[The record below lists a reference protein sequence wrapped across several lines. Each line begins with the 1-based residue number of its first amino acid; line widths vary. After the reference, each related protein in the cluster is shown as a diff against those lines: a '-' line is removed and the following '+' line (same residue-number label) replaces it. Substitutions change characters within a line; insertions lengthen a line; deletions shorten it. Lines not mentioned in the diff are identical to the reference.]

1 MTSDKFS
8 IYQKIFNEV
17 IDRDKNYGSL
27 LHKIKSVYEES
38 LSENSAPVPDIDSI
52 IQEIKATKAK
62 IQKEKEDK

>member
-52 IQEIKATKAK
+52 I
-62 IQKEKEDK
+62 